1 MLPNLLLSRIRKI
14 YLPII
19 RPGNHKYIN
28 IEMKRVLI
36 ILNILVCV
44 SLISCKMSTVSK
56 RRGDKDLGGG
66 YYLFVNGP
74 FTMIVYNDSPHYK
87 STGLPVIPYT
97 VIESASNKR
106 YIFAITLDDENV
118 NKSYWAIDK
127 SIPINLNDC
136 SDQVSCDSLLRSNVV
151 GPIDSIT
158 FYHQFRDMNVKLVDN
173 HNTK

>member
-1 MLPNLLLSRIRKI
+1 MINKSINSIVLLALIASCNLPSKSSQH
-14 YLPII
+14 
-19 RPGNHKYIN
+19 GD
-28 IEMKRVLI
+28 IE
-36 ILNILVCV
+36 
-44 SLISCKMSTVSK
+44 
-56 RRGDKDLGGG
+56 LGSG
-66 YYLFVNGP
+66 YYLFKDGP
-74 FTMIVYNDSPHYK
+74 FTTIVYTKKKPYNSM
-87 STGLPVIPYT
+87 GLPVLPYT
-97 VIESASNKR
+97 VVESESNKR